1 MRSSRFERPVTGGFT
16 LIELLLVLVI
26 FSLSIGLVAPH
37 VSSGIDGVSIK
48 ASAKKMATALNSA
61 RVQSAR
67 DRQNYYV
74 RLIEKEVLIEPSR
87 GEGRRIRLS
96 LPEGVK
102 IEPVG
107 GAVVAFYPGGGS
119 SGGTFEVKGTGGHA
133 SYIIMVEP
141 STGAVKAYASN
152 GKKPERDGRT
162 GS

>member
-1 MRSSRFERPVTGGFT
+1 VRSSRFERPVTGGFT

-107 GAVVAFYPGGGS
+107 GAVVALEPTNQTRPTMRSFTPALICAS
-119 SGGTFEVKGTGGHA
+119 SAPVA
-133 SYIIMVEP
+133 SGRI
-141 STGAVKAYASN
+141 
-152 GKKPERDGRT
+152 ERAMRSAAESWSAGRAHR
-162 GS
+162 